1 MAEVI
6 RERLKNDVNA
16 PEGNMPQFTAAVGY
30 AILGHIRL
38 RKLQAEQE
46 IGRPSEVY

>member
-16 PEGNMPQFTAAVGY
+16 PEGNMPQFTAAVGC